1 MVSLTEEQRML
12 VDVFDEVARE
22 EFADDAFTHEGFPWT
37 NVRTL
42 AEHDLW
48 AVNLGEEWGGGGM
61 SEFAAVLAIEAV
73 GAVCPDTANAIY
85 GQTMV
90 APRAVEMFG
99 SEALKREYLPPVCA
113 GESAIAIGISEPGAG
128 RDARARASRVE
139 ETDDGL
145 VLSGEKIWLSYVPA
159 SDAAVVW
166 ARFPDD
172 NLGTV
177 LVDLDAPGV
186 DVHEHFTNM
195 AGHTQ
200 SHLFFEDVPVPEE
213 QVLVRGKQALKE
225 QLKALNWE
233 RVGSAAYATSMARCA
248 LEHAVNYAG
257 DREQFGQ
264 PIGEFQGLRWEVAEA
279 VKRYTASRAL
289 THDAATDTRG
299 GGSVPAHPDRLR
311 ASIAKLHA
319 SETAERVVSDCLQVF
334 GATGYQQ
341 GHPLEF
347 LYRLA
352 RGRRIAAGTDEIMLE
367 NIADEVF
374 DGGGLPSLG

>member
-1 MVSLTEEQRML
+1 
-12 VDVFDEVARE
+12 
-22 EFADDAFTHEGFPWT
+22 
-37 NVRTL
+37 
-42 AEHDLW
+42 
-48 AVNLGEEWGGGGM
+48 
-61 SEFAAVLAIEAV
+61 
-73 GAVCPDTANAIY
+73 
-85 GQTMV
+85 MV

-99 SEALKREYLPPVCA
+99 SETLKERYLPPVCA

-128 RDARARASRVE
+128 SDAGGMETAVE

-145 VLSGEKIWLSYVPA
+145 RLSGEKIWLSYVPA

-166 ARFPDD
+166 ARFPDG

-186 DVHEHFTNM
+186 DVHEHYTNM

-248 LEHAVNYAG
+248 LEHAIDYAG

-264 PIGEFQGLRWEVAEA
+264 PIGEFQGLRWEVADA
-279 VKRYTASRAL
+279 VTEYTAARAL
-289 THDAATDTRG
+289 THGAATNTRG
-299 GGSVPAHPDRLR
+299 GDDAPAHPDRLR
-311 ASIAKLHA
+311 ASIAKFHA

-347 LYRLA
+347 LHRLA
-352 RGRRIAAGTDEIMLE
+352 RGRRIAAGTDEIMRE

-374 DGGGLPSLG
+374 DGSGLPSLG